1 MDYSKRR
8 VVAEWGRH
16 CVTKKGHWRIVL
28 IDTAPN
34 STEYALEVA
43 HIDAM
48 GERSWMAT
56 EAYEDAIGALA
67 HSLAYGEVRLSRPN
81 DDDESLLRDFTSAQL
96 FMMALQLNLFDGD
109 RHKESE
115 FLLLDEGSRL
125 DRVTKEA
132 KRQGVSIG
140 QLIDGLPHL
149 PRRQR

>member
-8 VVAEWGRH
+8 VIVEWGRYNT
-16 CVTKKGHWRIVL
+16 TKRGHWRMVIL
-28 IDTAPN
+28 NTAPN
-34 STEYALEVA
+34 DTEYVLEMA
-43 HIDAM
+43 QTDAM
-48 GERSWMAT
+48 GERSWVYSDQYQHAMS
-56 EAYEDAIGALA
+56 ALA
-67 HSLAYGEVRLSRPN
+67 HSLVIGEVFLSRPN